1 MIIFIYNNNIYCI
14 IHGSSNTIQQ
24 RQHLCTSISYT
35 SIQIVFGNYY
45 ADVDFAFE
53 VSFKKAHTRSNYS
66 DGDSTLSVSIRP
78 LTYFLNKN

>member
-1 MIIFIYNNNIYCI
+1 MDQAIQFNNDNIYVLVF
-14 IHGSSNTIQQ
+14 HTPVYKSSSAI
-24 RQHLCTSISYT
+24 
-35 SIQIVFGNYY
+35 YY

-66 DGDSTLSVSIRP
+66 DGDSTLSVAIRP